1 MTEVPLHFHDV
12 RQLKLWRKIVYDLYS
27 KFKDVFDEF
36 GLTEEFIKLLNNM
49 DDLLNTLS
57 TKISYDVKIARVR
70 EFMMELDK
78 FRVATSRYLGRI
90 TEQLYKDVR
99 EVIDGVFNVSE
110 EVEE

>member
-1 MTEVPLHFHDV
+1 MTEVPLEFHDL
-12 RQLKLWRKIVYDLYS
+12 RQMKLWRRQIFEIYDRYAEVFEEQDFDDDLRKILNS
-27 KFKDVFDEF
+27 LDE
-36 GLTEEFIKLLNNM
+36 
-49 DDLLNTLS
+49 LLNTLS

-99 EVIDGVFNVSE
+99 EVIDGVFNSE
-110 EVEE
+110 EVEG